1 MWINDKNMTPA
12 LRRYAENR
20 KFKLTKVNLNIL
32 HEVSH
37 SKKVITDENDYLSY
51 FHIAKFPAKLE
62 LNIKG
67 KVVMFKE
74 HSVYALHQILQYYVL
89 DDIERLMNLL
99 SIKDNTYTRQ
109 SNRKIQRPTYW
120 PYISSILLYSSIK
133 LLHEANPTLQNKLDS
148 TAGKYITDLHFSAT
162 DYTTILTLIREFQR
176 VEDGLENSVS
186 LKEIVN
192 PIFNLYGRTVDS
204 KQDYS
209 IEIPLNDIRIVK
221 QNNKLVD
228 IHENILKNLHTLF

>member
-1 MWINDKNMTPA
+1 
-12 LRRYAENR
+12 
-20 KFKLTKVNLNIL
+20 
-32 HEVSH
+32 
-37 SKKVITDENDYLSY
+37 
-51 FHIAKFPAKLE
+51 
-62 LNIKG
+62 
-67 KVVMFKE
+67 MFKE

-89 DDIERLMNLL
+89 DDVERLMNLL

-148 TAGKYITDLHFSAT
+148 TAGNYITDLHFSDT

-192 PIFNLYGRTVDS
+192 PIFNQYGRSVDS

-221 QNNKLVD
+221 QNNKLVNV
-228 IHENILKNLHTLF
+228 HVNIIRNWIRNNYSFKF